1 MSIYDDPDI
10 TLEELTIELGYL
22 IRDIALIGIKSLN
35 REFRE
40 FREFRKFQKETESK
54 DSPIDCDE
62 WS

>member
-40 FREFRKFQKETESK
+40 FRKFQKETESK

>member
-22 IRDIALIGIKSLN
+22 IRDIALTGIKSLN
-35 REFRE
+35 REFRA
-40 FREFRKFQKETESK
+40 FRKFQKETESK
-54 DSPIDCDE
+54 DSPIDSDE